1 MKENGILFDLEEN
14 QINNKG
20 SFGTG
25 SSNQLS
31 KGFVFIQYFRGVS
44 TKTPR
49 TSKVKFYLAN
59 IKLGQSYHNNYLY
72 SLLVSPTSIQRTDL
86 IR

>member
-31 KGFVFIQYFRGVS
+31 KKGS
-44 TKTPR
+44 
-49 TSKVKFYLAN
+49 
-59 IKLGQSYHNNYLY
+59 YLY
-72 SLLVSPTSIQRTDL
+72 NTLEVLAQKHQGHPRLNSIWR
-86 IR
+86 ISN